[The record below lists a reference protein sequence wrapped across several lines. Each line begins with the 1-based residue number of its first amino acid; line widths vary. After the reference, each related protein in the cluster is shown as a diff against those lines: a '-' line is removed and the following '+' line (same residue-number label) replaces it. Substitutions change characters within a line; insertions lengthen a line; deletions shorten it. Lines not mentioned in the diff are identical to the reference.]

1 MAFTNMEDGVNDN
14 KQKSFV
20 DVIQPT
26 STGHANA
33 VLQCQ
38 PEVVLRSKPD
48 VDVIGCYVFQ

>member
-14 KQKSFV
+14 KQKPFV